1 MNPPLLAANWK
12 MYKNRAEA
20 AEFCGALIKAAPA
33 AHLKHVLLAPAY
45 PLLETVAGAVRSTPI
60 LVAAQNCHWEA
71 QGAFT
76 GEVSA
81 GMLKDLGVT
90 WTLVGHSERRH
101 IFGETDALLA
111 KRLDGALKQGMS
123 VIFCVGETLDERN
136 AGATDDVLARQLE
149 PLAKQRA
156 LWHNISVAYEP
167 VWAIGTGVVA
177 TTAQVDAAHERIQHL
192 CPDLP
197 ILYGGSVNPDNIGD
211 LMGLKRV
218 AGALIGGASLDA
230 AKFTAMLGRALQVKG
245 VQ

>member
-1 MNPPLLAANWK
+1 MNPPILAANWK
-12 MYKNRAEA
+12 MYKTRAEA
-20 AEFCGALIKAAPA
+20 AEFCRTLLKDVPA
-33 AHLKHVLLAPAY
+33 KHLQHILLAPAF
-45 PLLETVAGAVRSTPI
+45 PLLETVVNIVGSTPI
-60 LVAAQNCHWEA
+60 LVAAQNCHGEP

-81 GMLKDLGVT
+81 GMLKDLGVA

-101 IFGETDALLA
+101 LFGETDALLA
-111 KRLDGALKQGMS
+111 KRLEGALKQGIS
-123 VIFCVGETLDERN
+123 VIFCVGETLEERN
-136 AGATDDVLARQLE
+136 AGATNDVLARQLE

-156 LWHNISVAYEP
+156 LWHNILVAYEP

-177 TTAQVDAAHERIQHL
+177 TTAQVDTAHERIQHL

-218 AGALIGGASLDA
+218 SGALIGGASLDA
-230 AKFTAMLGRALQVKG
+230 AKFTAMLGKALQVKG